1 MKKRLLLGFFL
12 CSLTGISFSQ
22 TTTQKVTISKEISL
36 SNELDAMR
44 SKVEAKQ
51 KEVDQSTKSSRAQF
65 SELNKQLQALKDE
78 YLVMLKSALQTT
90 SDASLKVKIEEEI
103 GRISGSTN
111 IKTH

>member
-1 MKKRLLLGFFL
+1 MKKRLLLSFFL

-22 TTTQKVTISKEISL
+22 TTTQKVTIPKEISL

-51 KEVDQSTKSSRAQF
+51 KEVDQSTNTSRAQF
-65 SELNKQLQALKDE
+65 SELNKQFQALKDE
-78 YLVMLKSALQTT
+78 YLVMLKSALETT
-90 SDASLKVKIEEEI
+90 SDVSLKLKIEEEI

-111 IKTH
+111 NQTH